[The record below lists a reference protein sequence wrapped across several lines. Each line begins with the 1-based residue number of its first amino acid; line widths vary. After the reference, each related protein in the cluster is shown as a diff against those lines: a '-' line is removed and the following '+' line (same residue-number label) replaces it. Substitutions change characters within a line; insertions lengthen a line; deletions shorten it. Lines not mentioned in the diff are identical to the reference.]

1 MPLRVPLNTITAAAA
16 ASSSS
21 SSSFTSARRKMG
33 RRRNEYGDGEPEE
46 EATLLGEGERDPGFL
61 HDDEEEEGGRPTGVE
76 RIHEAASQVRVRVAI
91 PCPLVLT
98 WGICAFSDRR
108 CGEGQRTNLGLFP
121 YDHQVRR

>member
-1 MPLRVPLNTITAAAA
+1 
-16 ASSSS
+16 
-21 SSSFTSARRKMG
+21 MG

-76 RIHEAASQVRVRVAI
+76 RVHEAASQVRVRVVI
-91 PCPLVLT
+91 PCVLLLT
-98 WGICAFSDRR
+98 SRICAFSDRR
-108 CGEGQRTNLGLFP
+108 CGEGQRTDLGLFP